1 MSPMYGSRGSIGHVC
16 PSIPLDMILNEVS
29 RMLPEDVMMVYSSLH
44 VQQLRQEDFDRALSL
59 LDEAVGHMV
68 DGEADCIVVG
78 GGPVVT
84 AIGSDEGVV
93 ERTKEISH
101 VPSISTTGAML
112 AGLDSFGAKKIA
124 IATPYAEER
133 NVALKRYLEQRGY
146 DVVGVKGL
154 GIARAAEIARLP
166 FERPYELAVEVA
178 REAPEAEAM
187 YIPCARFPVVRSIEA
202 IEAEVGIPVVT
213 STQAMVWWGLRT
225 IDAGD
230 AVPGHGKLFA
240 NELRAA

>member
-1 MSPMYGSRGSIGHVC
+1 MYGARGSIGHVC
-16 PSIPLDMILNEVS
+16 PSIPLDMILNEVQ

-59 LDEAVGHMV
+59 LDEAVRHMV

-112 AGLDSFGAKKIA
+112 AGLDSFGATKVA
-124 IATPYAEER
+124 VATPYPEER
-133 NVALKRYLEQRGY
+133 NVLLAKYLEARGY
-146 DVVGVKGL
+146 EVVGMRGL
-154 GIARAAEIARLP
+154 GIERASEIARLP
-166 FERPYELAVEVA
+166 FETPYELAVEVA
-178 REAPEAEAM
+178 KAAPDADAM
-187 YIPCARFPVVRSIEA
+187 YIPCARFPIVRSIDA
-202 IEAEVGIPVVT
+202 IEAEAGIPVVT

-230 AVPGHGKLFA
+230 GVPGHGRLFD
-240 NELRAA
+240 NEVPVG